1 MAGCLFDWKVC
12 LVSVITDEW
21 DGSSGGAGVLKK
33 HLTKGGHK
41 KITEKSQNYHTN
53 PE

>member
-1 MAGCLFDWKVC
+1 MTDCLFDWKVC
-12 LVSVITDEW
+12 LVSVVTDEW

-33 HLTKGGHK
+33 HLTKEGHK
-41 KITEKSQNYHTN
+41 KITKKSQNYHTN